1 MNTIADLNPDVAL
14 AALLDGKVSIDYGSQ
29 GGVQTVPCYAAGV
42 QPEKGLPKSFI
53 SVEWNG
59 GAQSL
64 TEDPALFKGNLML
77 IVYCQ
82 MLNSTTK
89 GQTVNTGRV
98 RKLLAQVAPLVHR
111 KVSRGFVFSFD
122 PTNVIT
128 PTTPN
133 LTTGYS
139 TTILN
144 VEWHVTDEFFETIT
158 N

>member
-1 MNTIADLNPDVAL
+1 MNAIADLNPDMAL

-29 GGVQTVPCYAAGV
+29 GGVQAVPCYAAGA

-64 TEDPALFKGNLML
+64 TQEPALFSGNLML

-82 MLNSTTK
+82 LLNSTAK

-98 RKLLAQVAPLVHR
+98 RKLLAQVADAMYRVPTGG
-111 KVSRGFVFSFD
+111 GFYFRFD

-128 PTTPN
+128 PTTTN

-144 VEWHVTDEFFETIT
+144 VKWRESR
-158 N
+158 